1 VTDFTFPTHWSKALD
16 TLDISTQSSSTPSG
30 ESEDWAEVTKHF
42 ANRGYLLVFLRP
54 QAQGVSTRLDFALP
68 QKERSASF
76 GRELAARLR
85 VLGARDAELSAE
97 GPPAVV
103 KAGFGDLD
111 EDRAQTILTLFLKVR
126 DYIAR
131 LEDDP
136 TAPSPLEQVDAYPPQ
151 DNEAH
156 AGETTFSSMA
166 VEGDEDSEQDREE
179 PPAKKA
185 PSGGGFEMIG
195 KNAPAQSSSERS
207 SGSSSDSER
216 ARDKGEEIAGD
227 EDFLAVV
234 ASDVFVSRGAVHMA
248 LALSNF
254 PGGSRYDAILNA
266 LRKIF
271 RTSFDARV
279 EPTESVEHNLNVSDQ
294 RTLCF
299 ILQPALTT
307 AKDEDV
313 RRLRDDISDYC
324 ARLRKFGEL
333 RLSLE
338 EFLGIR
344 GATKTPERREERRE
358 SRREEPRRE
367 RDEEPASGGFVLGFG
382 SDDAPE
388 KERREERREEPRRER
403 DARDEEEPQGL
414 TLSFDDAGSAGGKDV
429 LQAGNFEDAR
439 LKREDA
445 TTALVDVVL
454 RHPGYSDKNICQVLT
469 ILLSIDYSKAL
480 HTIQQAPCVIAWGIG
495 MERALTFRNVIEGA
509 GGKVLLVEP
518 GTFGNA

>member
-1 VTDFTFPTHWSKALD
+1 MSDFTFPTHWSKALD
-16 TLDISTQSSSTPSG
+16 TLDISAQTSSTPSG
-30 ESEDWAEVTKHF
+30 EAEDWAEVLKHF
-42 ANRGYLLVFLRP
+42 STRGYLLVFLRP

-68 QKERSASF
+68 QMERSASF

-126 DYIAR
+126 DFIAR

-136 TAPSPLEQVDAYPPQ
+136 SAPSPLEQVDAYPPR
-151 DNEAH
+151 DREED
-156 AGETTFSSMA
+156 AGETTFSAMVA
-166 VEGDEDSEQDREE
+166 EDDEEDQPAREE
-179 PPAKKA
+179 APAKKA
-185 PSGGGFEMIG
+185 PSGGGFEVIG
-195 KNAPAQSSSERS
+195 KSAPAPSSTDTSSTRSERTRS
-207 SGSSSDSER
+207 EEVASDS
-216 ARDKGEEIAGD
+216 
-227 EDFLAVV
+227 DFLAVV

-254 PGGSRYDAILNA
+254 PGASRYDAILDA

-279 EPTESVEHNLNVSDQ
+279 EPTASVEHNLNVSGD
-294 RTLCF
+294 RTICF

-307 AKDEDV
+307 AKEEDV
-313 RRLRDDISDYC
+313 RRLRDDLIDYC
-324 ARLRKFGEL
+324 ARLRKFGDL

-344 GATKTPERREERRE
+344 SAARSTEQRDAPRHERREERHTRQE
-358 SRREEPRRE
+358 EEP
-367 RDEEPASGGFVLGFG
+367 SSSGFVLGFG

-388 KERREERREEPRRER
+388 QSARETRREDPPRREQR
-403 DARDEEEPQGL
+403 ARDEEPQGL
-414 TLSFDDAGSAGGKDV
+414 TLSFDGGESSSGRDALRPGD
-429 LQAGNFEDAR
+429 FEDAR

-445 TTALVDVVL
+445 TSSLVDVVL

-469 ILLSIDYSKAL
+469 ILLSVDYSKAL

-495 MERALTFRNVIEGA
+495 LERALTFRNVIEGA